1 MPGPAHKSECQKIKE
16 KSWKELAG
24 ASDPSNNVMSNFIQS
39 AQRAALSQSRD
50 VDPNFIANVTIG
62 RRPL

>member
-1 MPGPAHKSECQKIKE
+1 MPENKRKG

-39 AQRAALSQSRD
+39 AQRAAPSQSGD